1 MSRDG
6 KARTVFESSLEL
18 MAIIAIIIQERK
30 LFKGGNYQLSGL
42 FECDNYSREET
53 IRGNTI
59 IASHRFSIYC
69 QVQTHIS
76 SDKAFFKIVKKPSIV
91 QK

>member
-18 MAIIAIIIQERK
+18 MAIIATIIQERK
-30 LFKGGNYQLSGL
+30 LFKGENYQFLGL

-53 IRGNTI
+53 IRGITEYKLLKTQRLKYYSPPFADGRTFVLVFCNL
-59 IASHRFSIYC
+59 
-69 QVQTHIS
+69 
-76 SDKAFFKIVKKPSIV
+76 
-91 QK
+91 